1 MKGNPWII
9 WGESR
14 FGVPISYSIL
24 LKSCGRFRVIMCQK
38 RTCIHDLCTSN
49 LIKLWWGVRKH
60 CWLITNRFYCI
71 YNDLFEWYST
81 ISKTMYFTVLFL
93 MSQQHFDII
102 WEIQLYEAH
111 GTFSKMEDYY
121 LWKLDILRMR
131 KKYVSL
137 NIHRGARDPLH
148 TTLLVNISCKIT

>member
-1 MKGNPWII
+1 
-9 WGESR
+9 
-14 FGVPISYSIL
+14 
-24 LKSCGRFRVIMCQK
+24 
-38 RTCIHDLCTSN
+38 
-49 LIKLWWGVRKH
+49 
-60 CWLITNRFYCI
+60 
-71 YNDLFEWYST
+71 
-81 ISKTMYFTVLFL
+81 MYFTVLFL

-148 TTLLVNISCKIT
+148 TTLLGLIEANIPYKQCMYVYDVHTCPFIMYLYA